1 MKCPHCDKDTI
12 TYKIVAQSSFDDPI
26 LCDSCRQMVFQYR
39 FLSEIG
45 QYIAML
51 SFPLGLML
59 LIWKY
64 WLLGSVS
71 LILAALSF
79 LGAQYL
85 EITYTPLQ
93 KVKEKKQK
101 LLQHIFSFLAF
112 VITIG
117 ILVVIV
123 KWLLDSNT
131 AWGSWISEIVN
142 TLF

>member
-1 MKCPHCDKDTI
+1 M
-12 TYKIVAQSSFDDPI
+12 VAKSSFDDPI

-45 QYIAML
+45 QYISML
-51 SFPLGLML
+51 SFPLGLTL
-59 LIWKY
+59 LIWEQ
-64 WLLGSVS
+64 WLLGTAFLV
-71 LILAALSF
+71 LTAVSF
-79 LGAQYL
+79 LGAQSL

-93 KVKEKKQK
+93 KVEDKKQK

-117 ILVVIV
+117 MLVLVVKV
-123 KWLLDSNT
+123 LLDSNT
-131 AWGSWISEIVN
+131 TWGSWLSEILN

>member
-1 MKCPHCDKDTI
+1 MKCPHCHKDTI
-12 TYKIVAQSSFDDPI
+12 TYKMVAQSSFDDPI
-26 LCDSCRQMVFQYR
+26 LCDSCRQMVIQYR

-45 QYIAML
+45 LYIAML
-51 SFPLGLML
+51 SFPLGLLM
-59 LIWKY
+59 LIWEQ
-64 WLLGSVS
+64 WMLGTAFLV
-71 LILAALSF
+71 LTALSF
-79 LGAQYL
+79 LGAQSL

-93 KVKEKKQK
+93 KVEDTKPK

-117 ILVVIV
+117 ILVLIV

-131 AWGSWISEIVN
+131 AWDSWISEIID